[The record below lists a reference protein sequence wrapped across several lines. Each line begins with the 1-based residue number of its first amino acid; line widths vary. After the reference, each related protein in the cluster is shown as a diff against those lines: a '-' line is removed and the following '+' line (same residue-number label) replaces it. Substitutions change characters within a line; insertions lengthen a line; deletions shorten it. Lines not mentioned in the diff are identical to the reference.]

1 MNTSRDLRHH
11 AHHGNPLYTAADA
24 ESRLDCLRRAGFDE
38 VEADKVF
45 LAVDLPSI
53 EKIEQKIGA
62 LKSLGFENPVKMIT
76 SLPAILGYAIDNIRG
91 KLDYAG
97 HFGIDGRGIVER
109 FPPLLGYNL
118 DRIRLC
124 VRLSLPLID
133 PWEMSLSFLIT
144 RDPATSVAAALLS
157 RPETLKALRAAMRL
171 RAGRPGENHD
181 VIARHPGD
189 KLTLAYRRYR
199 PVAPREKAR

>member
-1 MNTSRDLRHH
+1 MITSSPAILGLAIDNIRGKLEDLR
-11 AHHGNPLYTAADA
+11 A
-24 ESRLDCLRRAGFDE
+24 
-38 VEADKVF
+38 
-45 LAVDLPSI
+45 
-53 EKIEQKIGA
+53 
-62 LKSLGFENPVKMIT
+62 LGFENPVKMIT